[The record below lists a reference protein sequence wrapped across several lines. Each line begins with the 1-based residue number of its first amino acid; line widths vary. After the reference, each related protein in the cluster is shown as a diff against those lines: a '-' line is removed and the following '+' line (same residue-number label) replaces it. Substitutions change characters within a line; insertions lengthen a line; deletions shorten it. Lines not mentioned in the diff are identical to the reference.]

1 MDSTQCQAES
11 SLFTELDKVY
21 KALGGACFCQAAF
34 VHGHKLNFHVYESG
48 LIELSPFQSLACPFN
63 LSHSIS
69 VHLPMS
75 SFCLEAENISAEQAK
90 RFAASGIDSSC

>member
-34 VHGHKLNFHVYESG
+34 VHGHKLNFLSNVGDVYESG
-48 LIELSPFQSLACPFN
+48 LIELSRFQSLAAT
-63 LSHSIS
+63 LIS
-69 VHLPMS
+69 VHPMS

-90 RFAASGIDSSC
+90 RFAAPGIDSSC